1 MQTIKDF
8 GAVAVRQHTPTNHG
22 ANYTTSLQT
31 IEQALSFIPA
41 DDRDTWIKCGMAIK
55 AELGDAGF
63 DAWDGWSA
71 TADNYRARDAA
82 ASWRSFK
89 ASGSVGSGTL
99 FHTAK
104 QYGYQCDNNKPSPPT
119 PEKIAKREAKRKAE
133 ADLLVSRR
141 KAAADKA
148 ASIWNAPASA
158 LEATQPA
165 ITDHVYLKHK
175 GIQPHGAKRY
185 HGSLTIGGMACN
197 GALMIPMKLNG
208 KISSLQ
214 FINRNGEKRF
224 LSDGEKGYYL
234 IGKIAPDASTY
245 IAEGFATGASIH
257 EATGHAVVVAFDA
270 GNLHKTAALLRAKYP
285 DMVIVLC
292 ADDDETGTGQRK
304 ATEAAQAV
312 GGLLALPEFNNP
324 RLTGWKDFNDMATL
338 TGLDTVKQAIDEAKP
353 VEQKTDPVGLRL
365 SDSNSVGNTN
375 APAWP
380 IPQPLTA
387 KIEAEPY
394 PIDALP
400 DTILAAVE
408 EVGGFVKAPV
418 PLVASSAIAA
428 LSLAIQAHYDVER
441 AINLHGPVSTFTLV
455 IAESGERKS
464 TCDGFFTKAIRDYES
479 AQAEAAKPFV
489 KDCNAA
495 IESWEAKRSG
505 IKDKIRQLAKEK
517 KPTAELEE
525 DLRALGNKKP
535 VPPRITRLIY
545 GDVTPEELAFKL
557 AMVWPSGGVVS
568 AEAGVVFGSHGMGS
582 DSVTRNLARLNVLWD
597 GGDLPIDRR
606 TTESFTVRGARL
618 TMGLQ
623 VQSATLLSFFEKS
636 GALARGTGFLARFLI
651 SWPESTQGN
660 RPFTEAPE
668 HWPNL
673 SAFNRRITAILKQR
687 VPIDENGSLT
697 PLMLTLTPEA
707 KAAWIKYHDAIEAE
721 LASGGELF
729 DVRDVASKSADNAT
743 RLATLFHVFEGGL
756 GAISADAFERASRIA
771 IWHLSESRRF
781 FGELA
786 LPAEMVHT
794 ARLDGWLIEHCKRER
809 TQCVARRDA
818 QRQGAVRDGAR
829 LDVAIR
835 ELVSLDRIQLR
846 KDGKQLSIWVNPALL
861 AEGGEL

>member
-1 MQTIKDF
+1 MLH
-8 GAVAVRQHTPTNHG
+8 RP
-22 ANYTTSLQT
+22 
-31 IEQALSFIPA
+31 FIFQ
-41 DDRDTWIKCGMAIK
+41 DDRGQDMNATFQDAIRS
-55 AELGDAGF
+55 AGLQPPDVIEPGKF
-63 DAWDGWSA
+63 HRFAGEGKRNSNRAAWC
-71 TADNYRARDAA
+71 
-82 ASWRSFK
+82 K
-89 ASGSVGSGTL
+89 L
-99 FHTAK
+99 FHDGIGGIFGDYSTGLSADW
-104 QYGYQCDNNKPSPPT
+104 Q
-119 PEKIAKREAKRKAE
+119 AKRETPYSPAEREAFKRHVAEAKAQAEAERKAKQAE
-133 ADLLVSRR
+133 AQ
-141 KAAADKA
+141 AQAT
-148 ASIWNAPASA
+148 SIWNAPASA

-165 ITDHVYLKHK
+165 IADHPYLKRK
-175 GIQPHGAKRY
+175 GIQPHGAKVY

-208 KISSLQ
+208 KITSLQ
-214 FINRNGEKRF
+214 FINRDGEKRF
-224 LSDGEKGYYL
+224 LSGGEKGGYL
-234 IGKIAPDASTY
+234 IGKIEAGKPICT
-245 IAEGFATGASIH
+245 AEGFSTGASIH
-257 EATGHAVVVAFDA
+257 EATGYAVVVAFDA
-270 GNLHKTAALLRAKYP
+270 GNLRKIAEALRTKYS
-285 DMVIVLC
+285 DAVIVLC
-292 ADDDETGTGQRK
+292 SDDDYQTAGNPGLTK
-304 ATEAAQAV
+304 ATEAAAAV
-312 GGLLALPEFNNP
+312 GGLLAMPVFDANRP
-324 RLTGWKDFNDMATL
+324 DTATDFNDMSTL
-338 TGLDTVKQAIDEAKP
+338 TGQEAVKLAIAAAKP
-353 VEQKTDPVGLRL
+353 VEQKADPAGSPT
-365 SDSNSVGNTN
+365 SDSNIGGNTN

-380 IPQPLTA
+380 TPQPLTA
-387 KIEAEPY
+387 KIEAESY
-394 PIDALP
+394 PVDALP
-400 DTILAAVE
+400 DTIRAAVE

-441 AINLHGPVSTFTLV
+441 ASKLHSPVSTFTLV

-479 AQAEAAKPFV
+479 AQVEAGKPFM
-489 KDCNAA
+489 KDYNAA

-505 IKDKIRQLAKEK
+505 IKDKIRQLAKDK
-517 KPTAELEE
+517 KPTADLEA
-525 DLRALGNKKP
+525 DLRDLGHNKP

-651 SWPESTQGN
+651 AWPESTQGN

-668 HWPNL
+668 HWPSL
-673 SAFNRRITAILKQR
+673 AAFNRRITEILNLP
-687 VPIDENGSLT
+687 VPINDEGSLT

-707 KAAWIKYHDAIEAE
+707 KAAWVAYHDAIEAE

-743 RLATLFHVFEGGL
+743 RLAALFHVFEGGL
-756 GAISADAFERASRIA
+756 GAIGIDAFERASRIA
-771 IWHLSESRRF
+771 AWHLNESRRF

-786 LPAEMVHT
+786 LPVEMADA
-794 ARLDGWLIEHCKRER
+794 ARLDKWLIEHCKRER
-809 TQCVARRDA
+809 THCVGKRYT
-818 QRQGAVRDGAR
+818 RQHGTVRDGAR
-829 LDVAIR
+829 LDVAII

-846 KDGKQLSIWVNPALL
+846 KDGKQLSIWLNPALMT
-861 AEGGEL
+861 EGGAP

>member
-1 MQTIKDF
+1 MNTQTFQDAIRSAGLQPPDVIEPGRFHKFPGEGKRNSNRAAWCKLFPDGIGGIF
-8 GAVAVRQHTPTNHG
+8 GDYSTG
-22 ANYTTSLQT
+22 
-31 IEQALSFIPA
+31 LSA
-41 DDRDTWIKCGMAIK
+41 DW
-55 AELGDAGF
+55 
-63 DAWDGWSA
+63 
-71 TADNYRARDAA
+71 
-82 ASWRSFK
+82 
-89 ASGSVGSGTL
+89 
-99 FHTAK
+99 
-104 QYGYQCDNNKPSPPT
+104 Q
-119 PEKIAKREAKRKAE
+119 AKRETPYTPAEREAFKRQVAEAKAQAEAERKAKQAE
-133 ADLLVSRR
+133 AQVQ
-141 KAAADKA
+141 AT
-148 ASIWNAPASA
+148 SIWIAPASA

-165 ITDHVYLKHK
+165 IADHPYLKRK
-175 GIQPHGAKRY
+175 GIQPHGVRVY

-197 GALMIPMKLNG
+197 NALMIPTKLGG
-208 KISSLQ
+208 KITSLQ
-214 FINRNGEKRF
+214 FINGAGEKRF
-224 LSDGEKGYYL
+224 YPNGEKGGYL
-234 IGKIAPDASTY
+234 IGQIEAGKPIC
-245 IAEGFATGASIH
+245 IAEGLATGASIH

-270 GNLHKTAALLRAKYP
+270 GNLRKMAEALRAKNP
-285 DMVIVLC
+285 DAVIVQC
-292 ADDDETGTGQRK
+292 ADDDYQTEGNPGLAK
-304 ATEAAQAV
+304 ATEAAAVV
-312 GGLLALPEFNNP
+312 GGLLAMPVFGANRP
-324 RLTGWKDFNDMATL
+324 DKATDFNDMATL
-338 TGLDTVKQAIDEAKP
+338 TGLDAVKQAIDAAKP

-365 SDSNSVGNTN
+365 SDSNSVGNTD

-380 IPQPLTA
+380 MPQPLTA

-394 PIDALP
+394 PVDALP
-400 DTILAAVE
+400 DTIRAAVE

-441 AINLHGPVSTFTLV
+441 ASKLHSPVSTFTLV

-479 AQAEAAKPFV
+479 AQVEAAKPFV
-489 KDCNAA
+489 KDYNAA
-495 IESWEAKRSG
+495 IESWEAKRNG

-517 KPTAELEE
+517 KPTSELEA
-525 DLRALGNKKP
+525 DLRDLGHNKP
-535 VPPRITRLIY
+535 EPPRITRLIY

-597 GGDLPIDRR
+597 GGELPIDRR
-606 TTESFTVRGARL
+606 STESFTVRGARL

-651 SWPESTQGN
+651 AWPESTQGN
-660 RPFTEAPE
+660 RPFTEAPK
-668 HWPNL
+668 HWPSL
-673 SAFNRRITAILKQR
+673 DAFNRRITEILNQR

-707 KAAWIKYHDAIEAE
+707 KAAWIAYHDAIEGE

-743 RLATLFHVFEGGL
+743 RLAALFHVFEGGL

-771 IWHLSESRRF
+771 AWHLNESRRF

-786 LPAEMVHT
+786 LPAEMADA
-794 ARLDGWLIEHCKRER
+794 ARLDKWLIEHCRRER
-809 TQCVARRDA
+809 THFVARRNA
-818 QRQGAVRDGAR
+818 QRHGTVRDGAR
-829 LDVAIR
+829 LDVAIT

-846 KDGKQLSIWVNPALL
+846 KDGRQLSIWLNPALMT
-861 AEGGEL
+861 EGGKL